1 MPILGKTDRHIN
13 VDEVNGLAI
22 STVIIAANWYET
34 MVFAFY
40 PGTRNLD
47 FSGVYSEVYSTEEAA
62 RKGHD
67 RIVKMAKRSSIKDYV
82 KK

>member
-13 VDEVNGLAI
+13 VDEINGLAI

-47 FSGVYSEVYSTEEAA
+47 MSGVYSEVYSTEEDA

-67 RIVKMAKRSSIKDYV
+67 RIVKMAKKGHF
-82 KK
+82 KN